1 MLTHQRIDRSHDV
14 DDHHHLTKINHYTVT
29 PRLRLRPSLNALV
42 AMLVAMRL
50 ERLRPS
56 PKSILSP
63 RLRILR
69 VCGLRGL
76 QIEYVLCLAEVSRL
90 IVIVI

>member
-1 MLTHQRIDRSHDV
+1 MRLMLTHQRIDRWHD
-14 DDHHHLTKINHYTVT
+14 DDHHHHHLTKINHYTVT

-42 AMLVAMRL
+42 AMLVAMRP

-56 PKSILSP
+56 PKSILFH

-69 VCGLRGL
+69 VRGL
-76 QIEYVLCLAEVSRL
+76 QIEYTQL
-90 IVIVI
+90 